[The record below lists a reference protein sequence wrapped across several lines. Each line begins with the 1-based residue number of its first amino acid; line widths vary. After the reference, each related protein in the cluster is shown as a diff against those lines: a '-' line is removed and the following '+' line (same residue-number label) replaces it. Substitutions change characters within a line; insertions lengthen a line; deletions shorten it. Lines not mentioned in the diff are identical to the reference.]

1 MSIRVFYCNL
11 EGELWRRVAVK
22 LHDTYAWTPCYC
34 SAEESNK
41 PEIMKQFSEVIFHD
55 TFDAIRAIPPN
66 ELEDMR
72 LEALDQQLLVE
83 LSYHESILLK
93 MMDRMDTYGD
103 SFTYPDR
110 IRLYHFLIRYWMTV
124 LKKIRPEL
132 IVFPSVPHTL
142 YDYVVYILAQKLN
155 IRTILF
161 GLTSM
166 DGYTLPME
174 KIDEPTLLQ
183 INYSDLLQDHA
194 YSFELSETTKDY
206 LNRLRGPDYSKAA
219 PSFSADYAELVKEK
233 GNQVRSRFYR
243 SVQKASFIPRDFM
256 IRLNASSSIKK
267 TYWKKKGRSFENS
280 VWTDKEYRRMM
291 LREKYQR
298 AEFEKYY
305 RSLTDDYDPNVP
317 FVYIALHYQP
327 EQTTSPSGDM
337 FVHQY
342 LLVDLISKIIP
353 DDWQIYV
360 KEHYYQFVPNRSLG
374 NRSRT
379 YSFYDD
385 LADMPNV
392 KLVPIETAPWDL
404 IDNCQCSASVTGTT
418 GWESVVRGKPSLIFG
433 HVWYR
438 GCEGVFYTPNANLCK
453 QAIDTII
460 GGYQVDYKK
469 VQLFAHILEK
479 IGCRG
484 YSRMGKKD
492 KKFALSMEENV
503 NALSEA
509 ITKMFYERNNSEID
523 RVDANYDNRV
533 LGS

>member
-1 MSIRVFYCNL
+1 M
-11 EGELWRRVAVK
+11 
-22 LHDTYAWTPCYC
+22 
-34 SAEESNK
+34 
-41 PEIMKQFSEVIFHD
+41 D
-55 TFDAIRAIPPN
+55 TF
-66 ELEDMR
+66 
-72 LEALDQQLLVE
+72 
-83 LSYHESILLK
+83 
-93 MMDRMDTYGD
+93 GD

-110 IRLYHFLIRYWMTV
+110 IRLYHFLIRYWMTA

-132 IVFPSVPHTL
+132 IVFPHVPHLL

-166 DGYTLPME
+166 DGYVLPME
-174 KIDEPTLLQ
+174 KFDEPTLLQ
-183 INYSDLLQDHA
+183 INYSALLQDHV
-194 YSFELSETTKDY
+194 YRFEMSETTKDY

-219 PSFSADYAELVKEK
+219 PVASSDYAEFVKEK
-233 GNQVRSRFYR
+233 GNQGGSRFYR
-243 SVQKASFIPRDFM
+243 FVQKVSFIPRDLK
-256 IRLNASSSIKK
+256 IRLSASHSIKK

-280 VWTDKEYRRMM
+280 IWTDKEYRLMM
-291 LREKYQR
+291 LREKYQKV
-298 AEFEKYY
+298 EFEKYY
-305 RSLTDDYDPNVP
+305 RSLTDNYDPNVP
-317 FVYIALHYQP
+317 FVYIPLHYQP

-360 KEHYYQFVPNRSLG
+360 KEDYYQFVPNRSLG

-379 YSFYDD
+379 YSFYND
-385 LADMPNV
+385 LADIPNV
-392 KLVPIETAPWDL
+392 RLIPIETAPWDL

-438 GCEGVFYTPNANLCK
+438 GCEGIFYTPNANLCK

-460 GGYQVDYKK
+460 AGYQVDYKK

-484 YSRMGKKD
+484 YSQMGKKGI
-492 KKFALSMEENV
+492 KYSLSIEESA
-503 NALSEA
+503 NALTEA
-509 ITKMFYERNNSEID
+509 ITNTFYKRNNLEI
-523 RVDANYDNRV
+523 N
-533 LGS
+533 